1 MCAKTY
7 TSRMGGTYTVGN
19 ETQSEVLRVSDL
31 DVFYKDRS
39 RILQPRTLDQVL
51 YDVSFS
57 IEPGEVVGLCGESGS
72 GKSTL
77 SKAICGIIPEFAG
90 SISLGCERPQMV
102 FQNPFNSLNP
112 AKRIGWLL
120 EEPLRVDRNRKW
132 SQTEREA
139 RVLEVVRQVGL
150 EPNLLERFPR
160 ELSGGQRQ
168 RAAIAAALMRAPR
181 FLIADEP
188 VSALDVTIQAQVLEL
203 LKSLHE
209 ELGLS
214 ILFISHD
221 LRVVYQVC
229 TKVLIMRRGRIVE
242 QGPLDSVYRHP
253 QSDYTAQL
261 LTAAGLRQ
269 HG

>member
-1 MCAKTY
+1 
-7 TSRMGGTYTVGN
+7 
-19 ETQSEVLRVSDL
+19 
-31 DVFYKDRS
+31 
-39 RILQPRTLDQVL
+39 
-51 YDVSFS
+51 
-57 IEPGEVVGLCGESGS
+57 
-72 GKSTL
+72 
-77 SKAICGIIPEFAG
+77 
-90 SISLGCERPQMV
+90 
-102 FQNPFNSLNP
+102 
-112 AKRIGWLL
+112 
-120 EEPLRVDRNRKW
+120 
-132 SQTEREA
+132 
-139 RVLEVVRQVGL
+139 
-150 EPNLLERFPR
+150 
-160 ELSGGQRQ
+160 
-168 RAAIAAALMRAPR
+168 
-181 FLIADEP
+181 
-188 VSALDVTIQAQVLEL
+188 VTIQAQVLEL